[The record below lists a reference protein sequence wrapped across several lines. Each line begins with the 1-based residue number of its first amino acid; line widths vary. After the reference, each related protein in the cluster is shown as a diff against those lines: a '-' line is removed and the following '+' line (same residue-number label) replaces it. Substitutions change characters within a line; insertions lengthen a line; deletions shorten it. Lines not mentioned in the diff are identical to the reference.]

1 MVVTVLPLAA
11 ETGST
16 HERTGSP
23 SRCTV
28 QAPHCARPQPK
39 WGLSRPRSLRRAY
52 SSGISGS
59 ALTETRLPS
68 TVNLKLAMACISSS
82 DYDDFIGFEARAQC
96 KRRASLPENG

>member
-39 WGLSRPRSLRRAY
+39 CGLSRPRSEERRVGKECRSVGEACH
-52 SSGISGS
+52 
-59 ALTETRLPS
+59 
-68 TVNLKLAMACISSS
+68 LKKISSELDGS
-82 DYDDFIGFEARAQC
+82 HSVPFDTRRQATQEHYVQRAL
-96 KRRASLPENG
+96 RA